1 MAIAARHHANRVRLF
16 GSVARGDEGPDSDID
31 LLVDF
36 DQDSSLFDLMRM
48 TRELEELLGHPVDV
62 VSAGGLKDRDRH
74 ILSES
79 ADL

>member
-1 MAIAARHHANRVRLF
+1 MRLF
-16 GSVARGDEGPDSDID
+16 GSVARGDDRPDSDID

-36 DQDSSLFDLMRM
+36 DRDSSLFDLMRM

-79 ADL
+79 VGL